1 MDETVAVDTFLTF
14 LLFSFVLDKGP
25 VSSILPSQVNNSPVI
40 NHLLLGKKLKQVNRS
55 SKNTVIQ
62 LPSSKS
68 MILPGEEAKGKLNSP
83 WRTHIRVHRKNIAR
97 AKSLLGYGDTI
108 GLIEEQNEVPKDQ
121 VDALKENEDI
131 TTRSAES
138 VAEDEGGSDRTV
150 MKVDGHSPEPVFQ
163 DENANVT
170 VVQSKLEALELSATE
185 ETKDTSEIIQ
195 SVQQT
200 PSDSHSSSSESGTS
214 AKSPRGPVFTPFP
227 SVKPLRKSA
236 AARNLGLYGPNNRTP
251 TVNFPHMSKSFN
263 KPANGAT
270 GSKKR

>member
-1 MDETVAVDTFLTF
+1 MLVAETVAVNTILTF
-14 LLFSFVLDKGP
+14 LFSFLIDKGP

-68 MILPGEEAKGKLNSP
+68 MILPGEEAKAKLNSP

-97 AKSLLGYGDTI
+97 AKGQLGFGDTI
-108 GLIEEQNEVPKDQ
+108 GLIEEQNDAPKDQ
-121 VDALKENEDI
+121 VDAAKENEDVMG
-131 TTRSAES
+131 SADS
-138 VAEDEGGSDRTV
+138 VADDEGGSDRTV

-170 VVQSKLEALELSATE
+170 VVQSKLEALELSSTE

-200 PSDSHSSSSESGTS
+200 PSDSHSSSSESGTL
-214 AKSPRGPVFTPFP
+214 AKSPRGPAFTPFP